1 MRGIT
6 TNSYSDHRDTS
17 ASESAFRSIFENA
30 VEGIFQTDLDG
41 HYIRANLSLA
51 RIYGYDSPEA
61 LIQDQPNAKASL
73 YVEPSRRQEFIDLM
87 AQQDTLANFESAI
100 YRRDKSIIWI
110 SETCRVVRDQQGR
123 VQYYEGFVRDITQQR
138 LSMDQL
144 KSTEAR
150 LQQRN
155 QELAETLT
163 ELQNTQREL
172 VHSEKMAALGQLV
185 AGVAHEINTPLGAIR
200 SSIETIDLFSQRTLP
215 KLPEA
220 LRSLSPELFAAFSTL
235 RSCSLTDTL
244 QLSSRERR
252 QHKRRIIPVL
262 EALGIAHPDGWAD
275 TLIDIGVLGDLEPF
289 LPLLQSQAG
298 LEVIE
303 LAHQLA
309 LLERS
314 THTITTAIERA
325 AKVVFALKTYAR
337 FDQSGQKVMAQV
349 TDGIETVLTLYH
361 NKLKHGVEVV
371 RTYETV
377 PMIPCYPDEL
387 TQVWTNLVHNALQAM
402 EERGRLAI
410 QVKNLSDSIQ
420 IQVTDSGSGIPDAVM
435 PRIFDPFFTTKPI
448 GEGNGLGLD
457 IVRKIIEKHE
467 GTIAVNSRPGETTF
481 TVTLPLEE
489 NTPHA

>member
-1 MRGIT
+1 MRVMTENYGGT
-6 TNSYSDHRDTS
+6 SDTS

-41 HYIRANLSLA
+41 RYIRANRSLA
-51 RIYGYDSPEA
+51 RIYGYDTPEA

-110 SETCRVVRDQQGR
+110 SETCRVVRDQRGQ

-138 LSMDQL
+138 LAMDQL
-144 KSTEAR
+144 KSTEAS

-215 KLPEA
+215 KLPDA
-220 LRSLSPELFAAFSTL
+220 LRSLTPELFTAFTTL
-235 RSCSLTDTL
+235 RGCSLEDTL

-252 QHKRRIIPVL
+252 QHKRRMIPVL
-262 EALGIAHPDGWAD
+262 EQLGLANPDGWAD
-275 TLIDIGVLGDLEPF
+275 TLIDIGVLGELEPF
-289 LPLLQSQAG
+289 FPLLQSQAG
-298 LEVIE
+298 LEVID

-337 FDQSGQKVMAQV
+337 FDQSGQKIMAQV
-349 TDGIETVLTLYH
+349 TDGIETVLTLYY

-371 RTYETV
+371 RDYEPV
-377 PMIPCYPDEL
+377 PLFPCYPDEL

-402 EERGRLAI
+402 DERGRLEI
-410 QVKNLSDSIQ
+410 QVKNLSDAIQ
-420 IQVTDSGSGIPDAVM
+420 IKVTDTGSGIPEDVM
-435 PRIFDPFFTTKPI
+435 PRIFEPFFTTKPI

-457 IVRKIIEKHE
+457 IVRKIIDKHQ
-467 GTIAVNSRPGETTF
+467 GTIAVESRPGQTTF
-481 TVTLPLEE
+481 TITLPIEE
-489 NTPHA
+489 SANHA

>member
-1 MRGIT
+1 M
-6 TNSYSDHRDTS
+6 SHPSS
-17 ASESAFRSIFENA
+17 LEFAFRSIFENA
-30 VEGIFQTDLDG
+30 AEGIFQTDIDG
-41 HYIRANLSLA
+41 RYIRANLSLA
-51 RIYGYDSPEA
+51 KIYGYDSPEA
-61 LIQDQPNAKASL
+61 LIQEQPNAKASL
-73 YVEPSRRQEFIDLM
+73 YVEPGRRQEFIYLM
-87 AQQDTLANFESAI
+87 SQQDTLSDFESAV

-110 SETCRVVRDQQGR
+110 SETCRVVRDSLGQ
-123 VQYYEGFVRDITQQR
+123 VLYYEGFVRDITQQR
-138 LSMDQL
+138 LAMDQL
-144 KSTEAR
+144 KSTEAS

-200 SSIETIDLFSQRTLP
+200 SSIETIDLCTQRTLP
-215 KLPEA
+215 KLPDT
-220 LRSLSPELFAAFSTL
+220 LRSLSPDLFTAFQTL
-235 RSCSLTDTL
+235 RSCVLADTL

-252 QHKRRIIPVL
+252 QHKRRMIPVL
-262 EALGIAHPDGWAD
+262 EGLSITNPDGWAD
-275 TLIDIGVLGDLEPF
+275 SLIDIGVLGELESF

-337 FDQSGQKVMAQV
+337 FDQSGEKVVAQV

-361 NKLKHGVEVV
+361 NKLKHGVEVS
-371 RTYETV
+371 RNYDPV
-377 PMIPCYPDEL
+377 PLIPCYPDEL
-387 TQVWTNLVHNALQAM
+387 TQVWTNLIHNALQAM
-402 EERGRLAI
+402 EERGRLDI
-410 QVKNLSDSIQ
+410 WVKNLGQSIQ
-420 IQVTDSGSGIPDAVM
+420 VQVTDSGSGIPDEVM
-435 PRIFDPFFTTKPI
+435 PRIFEPFFTTKPI

-457 IVRKIIEKHE
+457 IVRKIIDKHQ
-467 GTIAVNSRPGETTF
+467 GTIAVESRPGATTF
-481 TVTLPLEE
+481 TITLPVEE
-489 NTPHA
+489 SSPHA

>member
-1 MRGIT
+1 MMIGA
-6 TNSYSDHRDTS
+6 NSSNGQAETS
-17 ASESAFRSIFENA
+17 ASELAFRSIFENA
-30 VEGIFQTDLDG
+30 AEGIFQTDIEG
-41 HYIRANLSLA
+41 RYIRANRSLA

-73 YVEPSRRQEFIDLM
+73 YVEPQRRQEFIDVL
-87 AQQDTLANFESAI
+87 AEQDTLSHFESAI

-110 SETCRVVRDQQGR
+110 SETCRVVRDAQGQ
-123 VQYYEGFVRDITQQR
+123 VLYYEGFVRDITQQR
-138 LSMDQL
+138 LAMDQL
-144 KSTEAR
+144 KTTEAR

-155 QELAETLT
+155 QELADTLT
-163 ELQNTQREL
+163 QLQAAQQEL

-200 SSIETIDLFSQRTLP
+200 SSIETIDLFSQRALP
-215 KLPEA
+215 KLPDT
-220 LRSLSPELFAAFSTL
+220 LRTLDPELFAAFKTL
-235 RSCSLTDTL
+235 RNCSLADTL

-252 QHKRRIIPVL
+252 QHKRRMIGVL
-262 EALGIAHPDGWAD
+262 EELGLDNADGWAD
-275 TLIDIGVLGDLEPF
+275 TLIDVGVLGDLEPF
-289 LPLLQSQAG
+289 FPLLQSSAG
-298 LEVIE
+298 LEVIQ

-371 RTYETV
+371 RTYDRV
-377 PMIPCYPDEL
+377 PLIPCYPDEL

-402 EERGRLAI
+402 EERGRLDI
-410 QVKNLSDSIQ
+410 QVKNLGKSIQVQISDS
-420 IQVTDSGSGIPDAVM
+420 GGGIPEDVL
-435 PRIFDPFFTTKPI
+435 PRIFEPFFTTKPI

-457 IVRKIIEKHE
+457 IVRKIIDKHQ
-467 GTIAVNSRPGETTF
+467 GTINVTSRPGQTTF
-481 TVTLPLEE
+481 TITLPFEE
-489 NTPHA
+489 SSPHA